1 MPLDRQFCLTT
12 FFKEKTVRT
21 TPCDST
27 QHQQEWVFQRNRNRN
42 FFPLDKIDDILN
54 VKRRR
59 EERMLKRGRG
69 KFIELND
76 SNMTLENTENNANSK
91 LTENIRALLDVENR
105 QNIEGQV
112 EKHESQLANEIRQ
125 LYHKITSL
133 QRNQAMIFVQ
143 SNGLLAARALNLE
156 TCSRVKGNGKS

>member
-1 MPLDRQFCLTT
+1 
-12 FFKEKTVRT
+12 
-21 TPCDST
+21 
-27 QHQQEWVFQRNRNRN
+27 
-42 FFPLDKIDDILN
+42 
-54 VKRRR
+54 
-59 EERMLKRGRG
+59 MLKRGRG

-112 EKHESQLANEIRQ
+112 EKHESQLANEIHQ